1 MTSID
6 LLKAVQQWDRDY
18 EAGLPVSASLE
29 QRRPY
34 SRRAEPLEAI
44 APWRFQPYQNDKTPN
59 FVEKLSHWLG
69 QFPSTDQHLAFLLAT
84 NIVFVTSRQFE
95 NLQRRLFR
103 SNIRKLLLES
113 IIQNHGLAP
122 HDYVTASK
130 SFDSEMDRTIFVP
143 NSDSSSLNSFVHLN
157 NEHFANRHKRH
168 LVGPEVEFWTYPT
181 DREAATSDV
190 ALKTVSTDFAAK
202 VLATDPRLSGK
213 TRLVVLEDFSGTG
226 SDLGESLEELDR
238 SHLRVSE
245 VVLAPVLATQA
256 AIEHLTARCAKLT
269 KRTYRVV
276 TAQMLP
282 HKLSCFDGKSPS
294 YLDGHE
300 PVPVL
305 SSEVKRLSEVA
316 FAGHFESCADAL
328 HPTHKHGF
336 GGLALAVVMASNCP
350 DNTLPMVWKHTSS
363 WKGLFPRASRF
374 L

>member
-44 APWRFQPYQNDKTPN
+44 APWRYQPYQNDKTPN
-59 FVEKLSHWLG
+59 FVEKLSYWLG
-69 QFPSTDQHLAFLLAT
+69 QFPSTDQHLAFLFAT
-84 NIVFVTSRQFE
+84 NIIFVTSRQFE

-103 SNIRKLLLES
+103 SHIRKLLLES
-113 IIQNHGLAP
+113 IIQNQKLAP
-122 HDYVTASK
+122 FDYVTASA
-130 SFDSEMDRTIFVP
+130 SLEAEMDRTIFVP

-157 NEHFANRHKRH
+157 IEHFANRHKRN

-181 DREAATSDV
+181 DREAKTSD
-190 ALKTVSTDFAAK
+190 AAIKIAASEFATR
-202 VLATDPRLSGK
+202 VLATDRRLTGK

-226 SDLGESLEELDR
+226 SDLEKSLRKLDR
-238 SHLRVSE
+238 SPLQVSE

-256 AIEHLTARCAKLT
+256 AVEHLGAECAKLT
-269 KRTYRVV
+269 KRRYSVV
-276 TAQMLP
+276 TAQRLP
-282 HKLSCFDGKSPS
+282 HKLSCFDGNVTS
-294 YLDGHE
+294 YLDGQE
-300 PVPVL
+300 PVPLL
-305 SSEVKRLSEVA
+305 SSEVKRLSELA
-316 FAGHFESCADAL
+316 FRGHFQSCADPL
-328 HPTHKHGF
+328 HSDNQHGF

-350 DNTLPMVWKHTSS
+350 DNTLPIVWKHTST

>member
-59 FVEKLSHWLG
+59 FVEKLSYWLG

-103 SNIRKLLLES
+103 SHIRKLLLES
-113 IIQNHGLAP
+113 IIQNQGLAQ
-122 HDYVTASK
+122 HDYVTASQ
-130 SFDSEMDRTIFVP
+130 SLDAEMDRTIFVP
-143 NSDSSSLNSFVHLN
+143 NSDSSSINSFVHLN
-157 NEHFANRHKRH
+157 NEYFANRHKRN
-168 LVGPEVEFWTYPT
+168 LVGPELEFWTYPT
-181 DREAATSDV
+181 DREAQTLDA
-190 ALKTVSTDFAAK
+190 AIKTASTDFATK
-202 VLATDPRLSGK
+202 VLATDQRLTGK

-226 SDLGESLEELDR
+226 SDLEKALHYLDR
-238 SHLRVSE
+238 SHLPVSE

-256 AIEHLTARCAKLT
+256 AVDHLTAQCAKLK
-269 KRTYRVV
+269 KRRYSVV

-300 PVPVL
+300 PVPIL
-305 SSEVKRLSEVA
+305 SSEVKRLSELA
-316 FAGHFESCADAL
+316 FAGHFQSCADPL
-328 HPTHKHGF
+328 HANHQHGF

-350 DNTLPMVWKHTSS
+350 DNTLPMVWKHTST